1 MNLENETRETREVH
15 KSGHLQIFFKI
26 YVFLKVFR
34 YLQENKRVGWMESF
48 LNKVTGLRVCNF
60 IKKDSGKGIFL

>member
-1 MNLENETRETREVH
+1 MIGDETRDVH
-15 KSGHLQIFFKI
+15 KSSHLQIFFKI